1 MKPGNSSR
9 PVGRPGPAA
18 ANRPSSSGP
27 PKRSG
32 STPYLDIPPRTRSV
46 MIVVGVIGM
55 IAAII
60 GSLMATKGMA
70 IEADKIVHFSGY
82 TLMGT
87 VAVLGLRPILWPF
100 GMLLIAGVSAALEM
114 IQPIFGRSTD
124 WGGDFT
130 TNCLAIVAGSC
141 LGMIARFVWSYIRTE
156 MVNAEIRKAT
166 AGFGDGMTIF
176 RQGEPSDK
184 FYIIR
189 SGQVVLT
196 REANGTTTEIGKAGP
211 GEVVGEMG
219 VLQNLPR
226 SATATA
232 KGRVWLYGM
241 TLADLTDKRSD
252 GQDHP
257 GTVVSRVLAQ
267 RLRKSMEKLD
277 QAALEKMA
285 APLAPVSVGA
295 VQNQATARPS
305 PAKSMSTP
313 GGVKIGL
320 RMGWRTGEQ
329 VQWSEQGSEHQLPM
343 IFGRGPGPA
352 SAPPGTELVLIEENP
367 PQRLAPVQF
376 SLEVQ
381 NGSVILRDEQSPYGT
396 EVSGVSVGPATGVT
410 QVQLPAGTH
419 VLVAGGEGSPYVL
432 ALEIPPTGSGAAG

>member
-1 MKPGNSSR
+1 
-9 PVGRPGPAA
+9 
-18 ANRPSSSGP
+18 
-27 PKRSG
+27 
-32 STPYLDIPPRTRSV
+32 

-55 IAAII
+55 IAAVI

-70 IEADKIVHFSGY
+70 VEADKIVHFTGY
-82 TLMGT
+82 TLMG
-87 VAVLGLRPILWPF
+87 AVMILGLRPILWPF
-100 GMLLIAGVSAALEM
+100 GMLVIAGVSAALEL
-114 IQPIFGRSTD
+114 IQPVFGRSTD

-196 REANGTTTEIGKAGP
+196 REANGVNNEIGKAGP

-219 VLQNLPR
+219 VLQGLPR

-277 QAALEKMA
+277 QAALEKLA
-285 APLAPVSVGA
+285 APLAPTATAAPLATAPAQAA
-295 VQNQATARPS
+295 VQAVSGARP
-305 PAKSMSTP
+305 AGP
-313 GGVKIGL
+313 GLKVGL

-329 VQWSEQGSEHQLPM
+329 VRWSDQGSEHQLPM
-343 IFGRGPGPA
+343 IFGRGPGPDA
-352 SAPPGTELVLIEENP
+352 APSGTELVLVEENP
-367 PQRLAPVQF
+367 PQRLGPVQF

-381 NGSVILRDEQSPYGT
+381 NGSVVLKDEQSPYGT

-432 ALEIPPTGSGAAG
+432 ALEIPATG

>member
-1 MKPGNSSR
+1 
-9 PVGRPGPAA
+9 
-18 ANRPSSSGP
+18 
-27 PKRSG
+27 
-32 STPYLDIPPRTRSV
+32 
-46 MIVVGVIGM
+46 MIVIALLGM
-55 IAAII
+55 IAAVI
-60 GSLMATKGMA
+60 GSLMAKEGVA
-70 IEADKIVHFSGY
+70 IEADKIVHFVGY
-82 TLMGT
+82 SLMGGIMI
-87 VAVLGLRPILWPF
+87 LGLRPILWPL
-100 GMLLIAGVSAALEM
+100 GMLLVAGMSAALEM
-114 IQPIFGRSTD
+114 IQPLFGRSED
-124 WGGDFT
+124 WSGDFV

-267 RLRKSMEKLD
+267 RLRKSMERLD

-285 APLAPVSVGA
+285 APLAPVSGGTA
-295 VQNQATARPS
+295 QSQAPARPGSSKTVS
-305 PAKSMSTP
+305 PPA
-313 GGVKIGL
+313 GVKISL

-343 IFGRGPGPA
+343 IFGRGPGPDL
-352 SAPPGTELVLIEENP
+352 APPGTELVLIEENP
-367 PQRLAPVQF
+367 PQRLGPVQF

-381 NGSVILRDEQSPYGT
+381 NGSVVLKDEQSPYGT
-396 EVSGVSVGPATGVT
+396 EVSGVSVGPSTGVT

-432 ALEIPPTGSGAAG
+432 ALEIPATG

>member
-1 MKPGNSSR
+1 MKPAAGPAR
-9 PVGRPGPAA
+9 PSPRPGPAHGKPPA
-18 ANRPSSSGP
+18 SGGP
-27 PKRSG
+27 PRRPG

-55 IAAII
+55 IAAVI
-60 GSLMATKGMA
+60 GSLMATKGVA

-87 VAVLGLRPILWPF
+87 VMILGLRPLLWPL

-156 MVNAEIRKAT
+156 MANAEIRKAT
-166 AGFGDGMTIF
+166 LGFGDGMVIF
-176 RQGEPSDK
+176 RQGGPSDK
-184 FYIIR
+184 FFIIR

-196 REANGTTTEIGKAGP
+196 REVNGAATEIGKAGP

-219 VLQNLPR
+219 VLLNLPR

-267 RLRKSMEKLD
+267 RLRQNMEKLD
-277 QAALEKMA
+277 RAALEKLA
-285 APLAPVSVGA
+285 ASP
-295 VQNQATARPS
+295 TPS
-305 PAKSMSTP
+305 PAP
-313 GGVKIGL
+313 AQAAPPVRGVKVGL
-320 RMGWRTGEQ
+320 RMGWRKGSE
-329 VQWSEQGSEHQLPM
+329 VQWSEHGSEHQLPM
-343 IFGRGPGPA
+343 IFGRDPGPA

-367 PQRLAPVQF
+367 PQRLAPLQF
-376 SLEVQ
+376 SLELQ
-381 NGSVILRDEQSPYGT
+381 NGSVVLRDEASPYGT
-396 EVSGVSVGPATGVT
+396 EVSGVSVGPASGVM
-410 QVQLPAGTH
+410 QVELPAGTH
-419 VLVAGGEGSPYVL
+419 VVVAGGEGSPYVL
-432 ALEIPPTGSGAAG
+432 ALEIPATG

>member
-1 MKPGNSSR
+1 
-9 PVGRPGPAA
+9 
-18 ANRPSSSGP
+18 
-27 PKRSG
+27 
-32 STPYLDIPPRTRSV
+32 

-166 AGFGDGMTIF
+166 AGFGDGMAIF

-196 REANGTTTEIGKAGP
+196 REANGVSTEIGKAGP

-232 KGRVWLYGM
+232 KGRAWLYGM

-285 APLAPVSVGA
+285 TPLSPGSVSPTPAAPVIYREPDQGLRV
-295 VQNQATARPS
+295 
-305 PAKSMSTP
+305 
-313 GGVKIGL
+313 GL
-320 RMGWRTGEQ
+320 RMGWRTGDQ
-329 VQWSEQGSEHQLPM
+329 VEWSAERSDHSLPL
-343 IFGRGPGPA
+343 IFGREPGPT
-352 SAPPGTELVLIEENP
+352 SPTPGTELVLIAENP
-367 PQRLAPVQF
+367 PQRLSPLQF
-376 SLEVQ
+376 RLEAH
-381 NGSVILRDEQSPYGT
+381 NGSVILRDDQSAQGT
-396 EVSGVSVGPATGVT
+396 EVSGVSVGSRAGVT
-410 QVQLPAGTH
+410 EVELPPGTH
-419 VLVAGGEGSPYVL
+419 VLVAGGQGSPYVM
-432 ALEIPPTGSGAAG
+432 ALEIPASS

>member
-1 MKPGNSSR
+1 MSPASSR
-9 PVGRPGPAA
+9 PAGRSSTGSVKRPAPAA
-18 ANRPSSSGP
+18 TAPAR
-27 PKRSG
+27 KSG

-46 MIVVGVIGM
+46 MIVVALLGM
-55 IAAII
+55 VAAVI
-60 GSLMATKGMA
+60 GSLMAKQGVA
-70 IEADKIVHFSGY
+70 IEADKIVHFVGY
-82 TLMGT
+82 TLMGCLMI
-87 VAVLGLRPILWPF
+87 LGFRPLLWPL
-100 GMLLIAGVSAALEM
+100 GMLLVAGMSAALEL
-114 IQPIFGRSTD
+114 IQPLFGRSCD
-124 WGGDFT
+124 WSGDFV

-141 LGMIARFVWSYIRTE
+141 LGMVVRFVWSYIRTE
-156 MVNAEIRKAT
+156 MTNAEIRKAT
-166 AGFGDGMTIF
+166 VGFGDGMTIF

-196 REANGTTTEIGKAGP
+196 REANGATSEIGKAGP

-257 GTVVSRVLAQ
+257 GSVVSRVLAQ

-277 QAALEKMA
+277 QAALEKLA
-285 APLAPVSVGA
+285 APLAPVA
-295 VQNQATARPS
+295 AAPAATAPVNRAMPERAS
-305 PAKSMSTP
+305 AAKAVP
-313 GGVKIGL
+313 GVKVGL

-329 VQWSEQGSEHQLPM
+329 VRWSEQGSEHQLPM

-352 SAPPGTELVLIEENP
+352 SAPAGTELVLIEENP

-376 SLEVQ
+376 SLELQ
-381 NGSVILRDEQSPYGT
+381 NGSVVLKDEQSLYGT
-396 EVSGVSVGPATGVT
+396 EVSGVSVGPASGVT
-410 QVQLPAGTH
+410 QVQLPPGTH
-419 VLVAGGEGSPYVL
+419 VLVAGGEGSPYVM
-432 ALEIPPTGSGAAG
+432 ALEIPATG

>member
-1 MKPGNSSR
+1 ML
-9 PVGRPGPAA
+9 VVAA
-18 ANRPSSSGP
+18 
-27 PKRSG
+27 
-32 STPYLDIPPRTRSV
+32 
-46 MIVVGVIGM
+46 IGM
-55 IAAII
+55 IAAIV
-60 GSLMATKGMA
+60 GSLMATKGVA
-70 IEADKIVHFSGY
+70 VEADKIVHFSGY

-87 VAVLGLRPILWPF
+87 VMILGLRPVLWPL
-100 GMLLIAGVSAALEM
+100 GMLVIAGASATLEL

-141 LGMIARFVWSYIRTE
+141 LGMMGRFVWSYIRTE

-166 AGFGDGMTIF
+166 VGFGDGMVIF
-176 RQGEPSDK
+176 RQGEPSEK
-184 FYIIR
+184 LYIIR

-196 REANGTTTEIGKAGP
+196 REVNGVSSELGKAGP

-226 SATATA
+226 AATATA
-232 KGRVWLYGM
+232 KGRVLLYGM

-277 QAALEKMA
+277 QATLEKLA
-285 APLAPVSVGA
+285 APLAPVSPVVPSA
-295 VQNQATARPS
+295 VVPI
-305 PAKSMSTP
+305 K
-313 GGVKIGL
+313 VGL

-329 VQWSEQGSEHQLPM
+329 VEWSAERSEHSLPM
-343 IFGRGPGPA
+343 IFGREPGP
-352 SAPPGTELVLIEENP
+352 SSPPAGTELVLIEENP
-367 PQRLAPVQF
+367 VQRLAPVQF
-376 SLEVQ
+376 RLEIQ
-381 NGSVILRDEQSPYGT
+381 NGAVVLRDEQSVQGT

-410 QVQLPAGTH
+410 QVELPPGTH
-419 VLVAGGEGSPYVL
+419 VLVAGGEGSPYVM
-432 ALEIPPTGSGAAG
+432 ALEIPATG